1 MKPSIVW
8 IVGMWIVFCGLIIY
22 MTEVS
27 RREEV
32 YKLNC
37 ELLLGGW
44 HPDVPKDYAK
54 LCEEAKRTMRSD
66 R

>member
-1 MKPSIVW
+1 MRKQMFWCIA
-8 IVGMWIVFCGLIIY
+8 MWIVFCGFLIY
-22 MTEVS
+22 LSEVS
-27 RREEV
+27 RKEEV

-37 ELLLGGW
+37 NLLIGGW
-44 HPDVPKDYAK
+44 HPDAPKEFIK

>member
-1 MKPSIVW
+1 MKSIQFFVA
-8 IVGMWIVFCGLIIY
+8 MWVIFCGSIIY
-22 MTEVS
+22 LTQIS
-27 RREEV
+27 RKEEV

-54 LCEEAKRTMRSD
+54 LCEEAKQMRSS

>member
-1 MKPSIVW
+1 LKSIQT
-8 IVGMWIVFCGLIIY
+8 IVCMWIVFCGLIIY
-22 MTEVS
+22 LTELS
-27 RREEV
+27 RKEEV

-54 LCEEAKRTMRSD
+54 LCEEAKQMRSS

>member
-1 MKPSIVW
+1 
-8 IVGMWIVFCGLIIY
+8 MWIVFCGFIIY
-22 MTEVS
+22 LSEIS
-27 RREEV
+27 RKEEV

-44 HPDVPKDYAK
+44 HPDVPKEYAK
-54 LCEEAKRTMRSD
+54 ICEEAKRTMRND

>member
-1 MKPSIVW
+1 MKLSIEWLVC
-8 IVGMWIVFCGLIIY
+8 MWILLCGCIIY
-22 MTEVS
+22 LTEVS

-54 LCEEAKRTMRSD
+54 LCEEAKQMRSS